1 MMRIALAGVALA
13 AFAVGTPA
21 CSSSPACVSRSSI
34 DQGVAAGQP
43 TSRAALDALLATH
56 PKWVDQAGWSVGDTA
71 AQPDPS
77 VTYVAGDDI
86 VKVFQSAPNGR
97 WYLSSYKGCR

>member
-1 MMRIALAGVALA
+1 MTRIALAGVALA
-13 AFAVGTPA
+13 AFAVGTPS
-21 CSSSPACVSRSSI
+21 CSSSPACASLSSI